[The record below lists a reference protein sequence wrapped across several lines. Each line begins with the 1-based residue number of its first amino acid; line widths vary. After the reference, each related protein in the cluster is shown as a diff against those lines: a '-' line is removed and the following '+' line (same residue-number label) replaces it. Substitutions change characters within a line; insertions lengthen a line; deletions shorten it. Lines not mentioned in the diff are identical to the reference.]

1 MKKMSNSK
9 RRGFTIIEVSLVLA
23 IAGLIFL
30 MIFVALPA
38 LQRNQRDAQRKD
50 DLMTYLE
57 QLKKYQ
63 TNNRGNLPSDWPKF
77 MTDYFGGHSDP
88 STGDAYGQEVVDC
101 GGGPDA
107 ACTDNTIKNIYES
120 DFPYGQDGQGS
131 IVVVKKATCGED
143 TNGNVFPV
151 GTSNPRSVAALY
163 RLEVGGVYCDNI

>member
-1 MKKMSNSK
+1 MKKISNDK
-9 RRGFTIIEVSLVLA
+9 KRGFTIIEVSLVLA

-38 LQRNQRDAQRKD
+38 LQRNSRDAQRRD

-63 TNNRGNLPSDWPKF
+63 TNNRGNLPKDWGDF
-77 MTDYFGGHSDP
+77 MGKYFRDRTDP
-88 STGDAYGQEVVDC
+88 STGDDYKQKIVEC
-101 GGGPDA
+101 GSGPDKP
-107 ACTDNTIKNIYES
+107 CTDSTIKEVYGS
-120 DFPYGQDGQGS
+120 DFPYDGGS
-131 IVVVKKATCGED
+131 IVVIKQATCGED
-143 TNGNVFPV
+143 ENGDVFPV